1 MPNYICEAK
10 VRPIKNQLY
19 SPNTPNYVR
28 EQMFA
33 LIKNGLKTEQRQEQ
47 RYPFLRVY
55 AVFSCVQTLN
65 GMAASVGDF

>member
-1 MPNYICEAK
+1 MFPELGEYFQSMLGEAFWTPNIASSQFDEIPNYIPEAN

-33 LIKNGLKTEQRQEQ
+33 
-47 RYPFLRVY
+47 
-55 AVFSCVQTLN
+55 
-65 GMAASVGDF
+65 